1 MGCDYNI
8 CGDDMKVNIGPYKSD
23 IIPVYSWEKRYE
35 FWRRPETCYLP
46 EEEYTKFD
54 KFVFDFFDKLSD
66 FVRPLNRWSNR
77 RSRKIKIHI
86 DSYDAWS
93 ADHTLAMIIHPVLVK
108 LKENKHGSPFVDD
121 EDVPDTLKSSAAPP
135 KENEWDTDDN
145 HHARWEW
152 ALDEMIWA
160 FGQHGMEDDSDQFH
174 HNSDQ
179 LHMITEDAPDMKG
192 CKELKFNHQKDP
204 NKPAYWRDD
213 EGLKKHAERKANG
226 RRLFAKYYE
235 ALWD

>member
-1 MGCDYNI
+1 
-8 CGDDMKVNIGPYKSD
+8 MKVNIGPYKSD

-35 FWRRPETCYLP
+35 YWRRPDTYYLP

-54 KFVFDFFDKLSD
+54 KFVFGFFDKLSD
-66 FVRPLNRWSNR
+66 LVRPLNYWANR
-77 RSRKIKIHI
+77 RGRNIKIHI
-86 DSYDAWS
+86 DNFDVWS

-135 KENEWDTDDN
+135 KENEWDTGDN
-145 HHARWEW
+145 YHARWAW
-152 ALDEMIWA
+152 VLDEMIWT
-160 FGQHGMEDDSDQFH
+160 FGQHGLEDDSDQFH
-174 HNSDQ
+174 HNPDQ
-179 LHMITEDAPDMKG
+179 LQMVFKEATDMKG
-192 CKELKFNHQKDP
+192 SKEVTFNHQKDP